1 MSNLSNPSNPEHP
14 LPADPIPAI
23 TLHTSEHPEQEGEWL
38 RSGLIKWLDE
48 QFIPEDVNQDI
59 ALRAAQIFVRQRM
72 EGENDLI
79 TLVVAMVTELEA
91 YDFSMSFF
99 GNFAI
104 ANAMSELV
112 MESLGIDDR
121 CCGGG

>member
-1 MSNLSNPSNPEHP
+1 MSNPEQDY
-14 LPADPIPAI
+14 PADPIPAI

-38 RSGLIKWLDE
+38 RLGLIKWLDE
-48 QFIPEDVNQDI
+48 QFIPEAVNHDI

-112 MESLGIDDR
+112 IESLGIDDR